1 MNVPYSQWNPDR
13 TFRHRSPQLTSEM
26 AHADVIKLAPA
37 TGDGGYAELH
47 AAFHR
52 AARIH
57 PAERVQRSL
66 SFAGRPVLLDVVGG
80 ELFTRLF
87 PTFAHLQTAAT
98 HSQRVTISAWDAS
111 LTGVAAAPCAE
122 PAQLG
127 WEREDW
133 SLRSYGG
140 ATADTGAHR
149 FLREA
154 RTGRVACL
162 DRLDNHLVVAYESA
176 GDVTLHEQGRPVTR
190 LVSQIYRGLGVGLVH
205 AGLVADDTAGA
216 LLVGP
221 SGSGK
226 TALTLD
232 CVTGGL
238 RYLADDVVGIE
249 RISDGSIVGHSIYG
263 SANVLP
269 FHLARHPLLSG
280 RIRRDVSQDKGL
292 LLASAFVSA
301 GTAGSTAIT
310 TILVAR
316 PGGAARTRIT
326 PLARRDALPL
336 LFPAT
341 PEHRHAGFDDDDAQ
355 RLAALVKRADCYRIE
370 AGVEPDEVAY
380 AVRGLLERDGRMQ

>member
-1 MNVPYSQWNPDR
+1 MTP
-13 TFRHRSPQLTSEM
+13 EM
-26 AHADVIKLAPA
+26 THADVTDRGSA
-37 TGDGGYAELH
+37 TGDGGHAELN

-52 AARIH
+52 AAQIH

-66 SFAGRPVLLDVVGG
+66 SFAGRPALLDVVGG
-80 ELFTRLF
+80 DLFTRLF

-98 HSQRVTISAWDAS
+98 HSHRVTISAWDAS
-111 LTGVAAAPCAE
+111 LTGVAAQPCAE
-122 PAQLG
+122 QAQLG

-140 ATADTGAHR
+140 PTAEGGPHR

-154 RTGRVACL
+154 RAGRVACL
-162 DRLDNHLVVAYESA
+162 DRLGNHLVVAYDSA
-176 GDVTLHEQGRPVTR
+176 DHVTLHEQGRPVTR
-190 LVSQIYRGLGVGLVH
+190 LVSQIYRGLGVGLIH
-205 AGLVADDTAGA
+205 AGLVADDTVGA

-232 CVTGGL
+232 CVLGGL
-238 RYLADDVVGIE
+238 RYLADDVAGLE
-249 RISDGSIVGHSIYG
+249 RCSDGSIAGHSIYG

-269 FHLARHPLLSG
+269 FHLARHPVLSG
-280 RIRRDVSQDKGL
+280 RIRRDASQDKGL
-292 LLASAFVSA
+292 LPASAFTSG
-301 GTAGSTAIT
+301 GTAVSTAIT
-310 TILVAR
+310 TILEAR
-316 PGGAARTRIT
+316 PGGAARTRIR

-341 PEHRHAGFDDDDAQ
+341 PEHRHAGFDDRDAQ

-370 AGVEPDEVAY
+370 AGGDPGEVAH
-380 AVRGLLERDGRMQ
+380 AVRGLLERNGRMR

>member
-1 MNVPYSQWNPDR
+1 MTP
-13 TFRHRSPQLTSEM
+13 EM
-26 AHADVIKLAPA
+26 VHADVTDRGPA
-37 TGDGGYAELH
+37 AGDGGHAKLD

-52 AARIH
+52 AARLH

-66 SFAGRPVLLDVVGG
+66 SFAGRSALLDVVGG
-80 ELFTRLF
+80 DLFTRLF

-98 HSQRVTISAWDAS
+98 NSEGVTISAWDAS

-122 PAQLG
+122 PAHVG

-133 SLRSYGG
+133 SLRSYSG

-162 DRLDNHLVVAYESA
+162 DRLDNHLLVAYESA
-176 GDVTLHEQGRPVTR
+176 ANVTLHEQGRPVTR
-190 LVSQIYRGLGVGLVH
+190 LVSQIYRGLGIGFIH

-238 RYLADDVVGIE
+238 RYLADDVVGLE
-249 RISDGSIVGHSIYG
+249 RSSGGSIVGHSIYG

-269 FHLARHPLLSG
+269 FHLTRHPLLSG
-280 RIRRDVSQDKGL
+280 RIRRDASQDKGL
-292 LLASAFVSA
+292 LLASAFTSG
-301 GTAGSTAIT
+301 GTAVSTAIT
-310 TILVAR
+310 TILVVR

-341 PEHRHAGFDDDDAQ
+341 PEHRHAGFDDRDAQ
-355 RLAALVKRADCYRIE
+355 RLVALVKQADCYQIE
-370 AGVEPDEVAY
+370 AGTDPDEVAH
-380 AVRGLLERDGRMQ
+380 AVRGLLERDGRMR